1 MTESD
6 VYSAYNTLLKGV
18 KQTTS
23 SSADNILQ
31 LANSIALQNNFQL
44 LEDFQNTVR
53 NSFDAQLFNVDFAHN
68 SHKATASINAWV
80 AEKTNN
86 KIEKLFDDD
95 LPSTTALVLLNALF
109 FKGTWR
115 YKFNETKTT
124 PAPFTYE
131 QPNVQAQV
139 PTMTLKGVLKYAHF
153 DDGDL
158 IELPYSDDSLS
169 MLIYL
174 PDTRWIKEYQTIAG
188 QFERFRGRG
197 SVKIAE
203 RIASLRNATV
213 NLHLPKFKITGEY
226 KLNEVLQN
234 LGIRTAFSSAK
245 ADLSRINGH
254 QNLFLSQVAHKSVVE
269 VNEEGSVAAAA
280 TGAVV
285 QLKSMPIVHEFNV
298 NRPFLFLIRDNLHQ
312 VTLFSGVV
320 NKP

>member
-1 MTESD
+1 MAESD
-6 VYSAYNTLLKGV
+6 VYTAYRHLLKGV
-18 KQTTS
+18 KLTTS

-31 LANSIALQNNFQL
+31 LANSIALQNNFKL
-44 LEDFQNTVR
+44 LEEFENTVKS
-53 NSFDAQLFNVDFAHN
+53 SFDAKLFNVDFSQH
-68 SHKATASINAWV
+68 SHEATASINAWV

-86 KIEKLFDDD
+86 KIEKLFSDD

-115 YKFNETKTT
+115 YKFNATKTA
-124 PAPFTYE
+124 PALFKYE
-131 QPNVQAQV
+131 QPNVQVEV
-139 PTMTLKGVLKYAHF
+139 PTMSLKGVLRYAHF

-158 IELPYSDDSLS
+158 VELPYSDDSLS

-174 PDTRWIKEYQTIAG
+174 PDTRWVKEYQTIAG
-188 QFERFRGRG
+188 QFERYGGHG
-197 SVKIAE
+197 SVKMAE
-203 RIASLRNATV
+203 RLAALRNATV
-213 NLHLPKFKITGEY
+213 NLHLPKFSITGEY

-234 LGIRTAFSSAK
+234 LGIRAAFSSAS

-254 QNLFLSQVAHKSVVE
+254 QNLFLSEVAHKSVIE

-285 QLKSMPIVHEFNV
+285 QLKSMPMIHEFNV